1 MNPDLHAGLDAEA
14 SGNLHEAERR
24 YREAVRA
31 DPRNA
36 EARYALGNAQMRL
49 GQFDAAQA
57 SYEAAA
63 ALRPEHPETRNN
75 LAVALAEQ
83 GRLEDA
89 VAAYGRAL
97 EARVDYAE
105 AHYNL
110 GNALFALRRHEDAAE
125 HYERAVALRP
135 DWPEASSNLGMA
147 LAALGRTDAAIAAYH
162 RALALRPD
170 YPEALNGLALVR
182 QSRGEFAEAM
192 RLFDR
197 ALGLRPD
204 FVQAHANRAQLR
216 LQQGDF
222 ARGWPEYEWRWKL
235 PGMALPRAYVP
246 RWDGSPLAGRTILL
260 RNEQG
265 LGDTIQFVR
274 YAPVLAAQG
283 GRVIVECQS
292 VLLPLLRSCPG
303 IHMVVARGTALPAA
317 DVQAPLLSLPGM
329 LGATAENAP
338 ASVPYLFADPAIA
351 DRWREEIGPPDALR
365 IGIAWQGNSVFP
377 QDCHRRIPL
386 AAFAPVA
393 RVPGVRLISLQRG
406 FGREQLADAS
416 GRRLDIIDLGGRLEA
431 AGGGFLDAAAAM
443 LRLDLVVTVDSA
455 VAHLAG
461 ALGVPVW
468 VALTVSP
475 DFRWLLGREDTP
487 WYPTMRLFRQRE
499 LDRWD
504 EVFDRIAAA
513 VRGYVPVRASASGA
527 GRPVR
532 QEKR

>member
-1 MNPDLHAGLDAEA
+1 MTPELHAGL
-14 SGNLHEAERR
+14 EAERSGDLAEAARR
-24 YREAVRA
+24 YAAAVRA
-31 DPRNA
+31 APRDPDA
-36 EARYALGNAQMRL
+36 HYMHGNLQMRL
-49 GQFDAAQA
+49 GQFAAAQT

-63 ALRPEHPETRNN
+63 RLRPEHAETHNN

-83 GRLEDA
+83 GRFEDA
-89 VAAYGRAL
+89 IAAYGRAL
-97 EARVDYAE
+97 EARADYAE

-110 GNALFALRRHEDAAE
+110 GNALFALRRHADAAE
-125 HYERAVALRP
+125 RYQRAVALRP

-147 LAALGRTDAAIAAYH
+147 LAALGRTDAAIAAYD

-182 QSRGEFAEAM
+182 QSRGEFEAAA

-197 ALGLRPD
+197 ALALRPG
-204 FVQAHANRAQLR
+204 FPQAHANRAQLR
-216 LQQGDF
+216 LQHGDF
-222 ARGWPEYEWRWKL
+222 TRGWPEYEWRWKL
-235 PGMALPRAYVP
+235 PGVALPRVYVP
-246 RWDGSPLAGRTILL
+246 RWDGTPLAGRTILL

-283 GRVIVECQS
+283 ARVIVECQS
-292 VLLPLLRSCPG
+292 VLAPLVRSCPG

-329 LGATAENAP
+329 LGATDRNVP
-338 ASVPYLFADPAIA
+338 AAVPYLFADPALA
-351 DRWREEIGPPDALR
+351 ERWREEIGPPKGLR
-365 IGIAWQGNSVFP
+365 IGIAWQGNPVFP

-386 AAFAPVA
+386 GAFAPLA
-393 RVPGVRLISLQRG
+393 RIPGVRLIGLQRG
-406 FGREQLADAS
+406 FGREQLADAPTH
-416 GRRLDIIDLGGRLEA
+416 GMEVVDLGGRLEA
-431 AGGGFLDAAAAM
+431 AGGGFVETAAAI

-475 DFRWLLGREDTP
+475 DFRWLLEREDTP
-487 WYPTMRLFRQRE
+487 WYPTMRLFRQRR
-499 LDRWD
+499 LDDWN
-504 EVFDRIAAA
+504 EVFERIAAA
-513 VRGYVPVRASASGA
+513 VRGYLPARV
-527 GRPVR
+527 
-532 QEKR
+532 

>member
-1 MNPDLHAGLDAEA
+1 MSPELRAGLDAEA
-14 SGNLHEAERR
+14 SGDLQEAERR
-24 YREAVRA
+24 YRAAVRA
-31 DPRNA
+31 APEDA
-36 EARYALGNAQMRL
+36 EARYALGNLQMRL
-49 GQFDAAQA
+49 GQFADAQA

-63 ALRPEHPETRNN
+63 ALRPEHPETHNN

-83 GRLEDA
+83 GRLEEA
-89 VAAYGRAL
+89 MAAYGRAL
-97 EARVDYAE
+97 EARADYAE

-110 GNALFALRRHEDAAE
+110 GNALFALRRHEDAVAS
-125 HYERAVALRP
+125 YERAVALRP
-135 DWPEASSNLGMA
+135 DWPEAASNLGMA
-147 LAALGRTDAAIAAYH
+147 LAALGRTDASIAAYD

-182 QSRGEFAEAM
+182 QSRGEFADAAQ
-192 RLFDR
+192 LFDR
-197 ALGLRPD
+197 ALALRPD
-204 FVQAHANRAQLR
+204 LAQAHANRAQLR
-216 LQQGDF
+216 LQHGDF

-235 PGMALPRAYVP
+235 PGMGLPRAYVP
-246 RWDGSPLAGRTILL
+246 RWDGAPLAGRTILL

-283 GRVIVECQS
+283 ARVIVECQS
-292 VLLPLLRSCPG
+292 VLVPLLRSCPG

-329 LGATAENAP
+329 LGATDRNVP
-338 ASVPYLFADPAIA
+338 ANVPYLFADPALA
-351 DRWREEIGPPDALR
+351 ERWREEIGPPKGLR
-365 IGIAWQGNSVFP
+365 IGIAWQGNPVFP

-386 AAFAPVA
+386 AAFAPLA
-393 RVPGVRLISLQRG
+393 RVPNVRLVSLQRG

-416 GRRLDIIDLGGRLEA
+416 KRDMEIVDLGGRLEA
-431 AGGGFLDAAAAM
+431 AGGGFVETAAAM
-443 LRLDLVVTVDSA
+443 LKLDLVVTVDSA

-487 WYPTMRLFRQRE
+487 WYPTMRLFRQQR
-499 LDRWD
+499 LDDWD
-504 EVFDRIAAA
+504 EVFERIAAA
-513 VRGYVPVRASASGA
+513 VRGYAQARMSAGSAAHPAS
-527 GRPVR
+527 R
-532 QEKR
+532 EKR